1 MSELLAVLGSQLPCK
16 WHIFNFKSAVSQPI
30 TGFQYFGNFQ
40 KSQKNTKIQQN
51 FKNVKSDLLS
61 FLDRY
66 DVISTEMRATC
77 ASY

>member
-1 MSELLAVLGSQLPCK
+1 MGELLAVLGSQLPCK

-51 FKNVKSDLLS
+51 FKNVKSDLMT
-61 FLDRY
+61 FLHRY
-66 DVISTEMRATC
+66 EDISCHMGVT
-77 ASY
+77 